1 MKHINELTT
10 VTHYFII
17 NNKVV
22 VLLNNGK
29 RHIVKL
35 HSQQFSNYPL
45 LFVFINNV
53 RYMINDKTFC
63 FKYGVI

>member
-1 MKHINELTT
+1 MKHIKELTT
-10 VTHYFII
+10 VTHYFIVK
-17 NNKVV
+17 NKVV

-35 HSQQFSNYPL
+35 HSQQFSNFPL

-53 RYMINDKTFC
+53 RYQINDKTFC
-63 FKYGVI
+63 FKNGVI